1 MADTPDL
8 GSGPARG
15 GGSSPLS
22 RTNFTREAEN
32 SSAGDTNTTQE
43 TPDSETE
50 NMRLTFLMT
59 RAEDDDATRANDHD
73 QRTTE
78 PSDDVRLLKKLVAQE
93 HAQDG

>member
-1 MADTPDL
+1 
-8 GSGPARG
+8 
-15 GGSSPLS
+15 
-22 RTNFTREAEN
+22 
-32 SSAGDTNTTQE
+32 
-43 TPDSETE
+43 
-50 NMRLTFLMT
+50 MRLTFLMT